1 MSFDPRNV
9 GKPRISTMSLIVT
22 GTPSTALSGALW
34 RQRCSE
40 ARAAAKAPS
49 RSTKTKALSLGCS
62 ASMRPNSISAAST
75 GDSAFLRYTSA
86 NPSAEAKAISAPL
99 VMSPPPWLRCD
110 YQPIAA
116 QQQRRRDSAG
126 HKEIQWLRL
135 GRDAN
140 DRPGL
145 GRPWVGLALP

>member
-22 GTPSTALSGALW
+22 GTPSIALSGAPW

-49 RSTKTKALSLGCS
+49 RSTKTKALRLGCS
-62 ASMRPNSISAAST
+62 AAMRPSSLSAAST
-75 GDSAFLRYTSA
+75 GESAFLRYSSP
-86 NPSAEAKAISAPL
+86 NPSAEAKAIFVPL

-116 QQQRRRDSAG
+116 QRQRRRDSAG
-126 HKEIQWLRL
+126 HEEIEWLRL

-140 DRPGL
+140 DRPGIS
-145 GRPWVGLALP
+145 RPGVGLALP